1 MTRKKKKMP
10 KLNVVAGIIDKVAD
24 KIDDFTLDKAEKAQ
38 LIQEINKAQIEVNKV
53 EAGQQGLLV
62 RWRPFLGWVL
72 SIAFAYHFVLQP
84 FLIFILASF
93 GKQVELPTFDMG
105 TLSTVLMGMLGLG
118 GLRTYEK
125 VKKSV

>member
-1 MTRKKKKMP
+1 MP

-24 KIDDFTLDKAEKAQ
+24 KIDEFTLDKAEKAE

-53 EAGQQGLLV
+53 EAGQSGLLV

-72 SIAFAYHFVLQP
+72 SLAFAYHFVLQP

-105 TLSTVLMGMLGLG
+105 TLTTVLMGMLGLG

-125 VKKSV
+125 VKKSA